1 MNGMEQA
8 LTNERAELSPMIIQ
22 AFLYLQV
29 LDLLTTLLGFK
40 LGASEASPFVRL
52 LMHFGPATGVILSK
66 LAALLLAALCVV
78 LNKRHLIRWI
88 TYWYAALIVW
98 NLSTILGRAAL

>member
-1 MNGMEQA
+1 MAVQ
-8 LTNERAELSPMIIQ
+8 I
-22 AFLYLQV
+22 FLYLQV
-29 LDLLTTLLGFK
+29 LDLLTSLIGFK
-40 LGASEASPFVRL
+40 LGASEASPFVRM

-66 LAALLLAALCVV
+66 FGAVLLAALCIW

-98 NLSTILGRAAL
+98 NLCTILTSGPGGMTSG